1 MPRTLKTVGIALV
14 AAAAATTAVVVASAS
29 DSNST
34 PSRDAIQRRVN
45 HDMTRLA
52 RSGIYVTETAL
63 AAKCV
68 VVDVANPT
76 PPNRDYLNKRYGPGL
91 CIERTGVARVA
102 CAEITIQPRTEKY
115 VVPDLRDLGI
125 YEAERRAVAA
135 GFTYAIRC
143 AGEGSRT
150 PRRPSRLS
158 PLVGARITAQCPE
171 PGAEA
176 PVNLPIALQAQAVLP
191 GGFTYTSTA
200 FVTSFKAPRCVD
212 GWPE

>member
-34 PSRDAIQRRVN
+34 PSRGAIQRRVN
-45 HDMTRLA
+45 HDMTQLA

-68 VVDVANPT
+68 VVNVANPT
-76 PPNRDYLNKRYGPGL
+76 PPNRDYLNKRYGQGL
-91 CIERTGVARVA
+91 CIERTGFARVA
-102 CAEITIQPRTEKY
+102 CAEITIQPSTEKH

-135 GFTYAIRC
+135 GFSYAIRC

-150 PRRPSRLS
+150 PRRPRRLS
-158 PLVGARITAQCPE
+158 PEAGARITAQCPE
-171 PGAEA
+171 PGSEA
-176 PVNLPIALQAQAVLP
+176 PANVPISLQAVSILP
-191 GGFTYTSTA
+191 GGFTYTLTT
-200 FVTSFKAPRCVD
+200 FERSFRAPRCVG
-212 GWPE
+212 GWPQ